1 MTSSTVPLNPRYDG
15 VAQWY
20 DERFRAYSD
29 LRDPASSSSQ
39 LVELLGPGTGLCLDI
54 ACGGGLHHA
63 AVASTGRR
71 IVGIDLSADQ
81 LGVARSRRL
90 AMLARAD
97 AIALP
102 FADASFPTAL
112 CTYLHTD
119 IDDITPA
126 FGEIRRVLK
135 PGGTFVYLGVHPCFW
150 GHFIELPGAAERILH
165 PGYLRTGWIAC
176 PYLRDQEGLRA
187 RVGARHVTVSELVNA
202 VVAAGLTFRRLA
214 EPGPGPSGHADRI
227 AIVASAS

>member
-1 MTSSTVPLNPRYDG
+1 MTSRTVPSGPRYDG

-29 LRDPASSSSQ
+29 LRDEASSSSH
-39 LVELLGPGTGLCLDI
+39 LVELLGPGTGLCLDV

-63 AVASTGRR
+63 AIASTGRTV
-71 IVGIDLSADQ
+71 VGIDVSADQ
-81 LGVARSRRL
+81 LVVARQRRL

-97 AIALP
+97 ATALP
-102 FADASFPTAL
+102 FADASFATSV

-119 IDDITPA
+119 IDDIAPA
-126 FGEIRRVLK
+126 FVEIRRVLK

-150 GHFIELPGAAERILH
+150 GHFIEMPGAAERVVH
-165 PGYLRTGWIAC
+165 PGYLTTGWIAC
-176 PYLRDQEGLRA
+176 PYLRDPEGLRA

-202 VVAAGLTFRRLA
+202 IVAAGLTLRRLA
-214 EPGPGPSGHADRI
+214 EPGPASDGHADRI
-227 AIVASAS
+227 AIVATGT